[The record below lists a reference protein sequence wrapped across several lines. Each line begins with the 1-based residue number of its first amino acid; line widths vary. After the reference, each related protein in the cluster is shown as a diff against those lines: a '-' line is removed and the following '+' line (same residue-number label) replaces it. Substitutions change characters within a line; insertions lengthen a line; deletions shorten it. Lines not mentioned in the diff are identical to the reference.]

1 MNAAILDELIHL
13 YEENMDTLY
22 GSEHDEIFKWRALKT
37 FQREWFRNDH
47 PDFASRFNAAT
58 KDFSVLIDN
67 SRMHPRNAVV
77 KLCEKDSAE
86 VVHLFCDVLFAEDHG
101 DLKLRQEHMDQFLDG
116 MERLRIA
123 YYPGSWS
130 FKHDRHAASAYLAMY
145 APEDN
150 YIYKYSEAAQMAAYG
165 EYGFDIGSGGS
176 FDLSKYYQ
184 MCDEIVERL
193 KAHPEFLR
201 KHFDKLRRDGYCA
214 EERSLHLLAFDLIYC
229 CRTYGYY
236 KEIPYVPKAKSQ
248 KRKKAAEQQEAD
260 AAARQARIA
269 DITAQI
275 EDLRAS
281 LPDVSDISLVNVAV
295 TSRLYGGGMVTEH
308 NLNTIRVRFPGATKT
323 FILDAKF
330 PQRPTFEND
339 ADVVAAYTEYTS
351 ISGKIEKLEKQLKQ
365 LGG

>member
-37 FQREWFRNDH
+37 FQREWLRNDH
-47 PDFASRFNAAT
+47 LDFASRFNAAT

-86 VVHLFCDVLFAEDHG
+86 VEHLFRDVLFAEDHG

-176 FDLSKYYQ
+176 FDLSKY
-184 MCDEIVERL
+184 
-193 KAHPEFLR
+193 
-201 KHFDKLRRDGYCA
+201 
-214 EERSLHLLAFDLIYC
+214 
-229 CRTYGYY
+229 
-236 KEIPYVPKAKSQ
+236 
-248 KRKKAAEQQEAD
+248 
-260 AAARQARIA
+260 
-269 DITAQI
+269 
-275 EDLRAS
+275 
-281 LPDVSDISLVNVAV
+281 
-295 TSRLYGGGMVTEH
+295 
-308 NLNTIRVRFPGATKT
+308 
-323 FILDAKF
+323 
-330 PQRPTFEND
+330 
-339 ADVVAAYTEYTS
+339 
-351 ISGKIEKLEKQLKQ
+351 
-365 LGG
+365 

>member
-1 MNAAILDELIHL
+1 
-13 YEENMDTLY
+13 
-22 GSEHDEIFKWRALKT
+22 
-37 FQREWFRNDH
+37 
-47 PDFASRFNAAT
+47 
-58 KDFSVLIDN
+58 
-67 SRMHPRNAVV
+67 
-77 KLCEKDSAE
+77 
-86 VVHLFCDVLFAEDHG
+86 
-101 DLKLRQEHMDQFLDG
+101 
-116 MERLRIA
+116 
-123 YYPGSWS
+123 
-130 FKHDRHAASAYLAMY
+130 
-145 APEDN
+145 
-150 YIYKYSEAAQMAAYG
+150 
-165 EYGFDIGSGGS
+165 
-176 FDLSKYYQ
+176 

-308 NLNTIRVRFPGATKT
+308 NLNTIRVRFPGAFFF
-323 FILDAKF
+323 FILEAAALTHDIGIHLCEEKYGSSNGKLQEKEGPAIAEKLLKELQFEENVIERVKYLIAHHHTYDAIDGIDY
-330 PQRPTFEND
+330 QILVE
-339 ADVVAAYTEYTS
+339 ADFLVNILEDGLAKEAALQAYQNIFKTE
-351 ISGKIEKLEKQLKQ
+351 SGKNICQEMFAL
-365 LGG
+365 